1 MGSDV
6 VHANHL
12 FGQINFN
19 PRSPC
24 GERPVFGEYDTN
36 VEVFQSTLPVWG
48 ATQTG
53 AVLPDIRGI
62 SIHAPRVGSDWAK
75 GGIPIRPLEFQSTL
89 PVWGAT
95 GSVAQLTK
103 EGEFQSTLPVWGA
116 TVLQRLQSPRYR
128 NFNPRSPCGERRLR
142 RRFRWRWVNFNPRS
156 PCGERLLLRDQG
168 VPGEAFQST
177 LPVWGAT
184 TCWLHR
190 PFIQV
195 ISIHAPRVGSDLNAI
210 PNGIFPPEFQSTLP
224 VWGATAYTPLLANG
238 RTDFNPRSPCGERH
252 SLQHLHLLRAQFQS
266 TLPVWGATA
275 CTHGIICWSRDFNP
289 RSPCGERPCYPAR
302 IFLSGIN
309 FNPRS
314 PCGERLQRSQCSLS
328 SCAISI
334 HAPRVGSD
342 RQICRG

>member
-1 MGSDV
+1 MIFQST
-6 VHANHL
+6 L
-12 FGQINFN
+12 
-19 PRSPC
+19 
-24 GERPVFGEYDTN
+24 PVWGATEGDKLSASLT
-36 VEVFQSTLPVWG
+36 VFQSTLPVWG
-48 ATQTG
+48 ATHNAHVVCQEVYNFNPRSPCG
-53 AVLPDIRGI
+53 ERRWGLLQLYQEVDI
-62 SIHAPRVGSDWAK
+62 SIHAPRVGSDKPLPVEDGYIILFQSTLPVWGATSPVVEPPPK
-75 GGIPIRPLEFQSTL
+75 GLFQSTL

-252 SLQHLHLLRAQFQS
+252 P
-266 TLPVWGATA
+266 LPQTRTTRW
-275 CTHGIICWSRDFNP
+275 
-289 RSPCGERPCYPAR
+289 
-302 IFLSGIN
+302 
-309 FNPRS
+309 
-314 PCGERLQRSQCSLS
+314 
-328 SCAISI
+328 
-334 HAPRVGSD
+334 
-342 RQICRG
+342 

>member
-1 MGSDV
+1 MIFQST
-6 VHANHL
+6 L
-12 FGQINFN
+12 
-19 PRSPC
+19 
-24 GERPVFGEYDTN
+24 PVWGATEGDKLSASLT
-36 VEVFQSTLPVWG
+36 VFQSTLPVWG
-48 ATQTG
+48 ATHNAHVVCQEVYNFNPRSPCG
-53 AVLPDIRGI
+53 ERRWGLLQLYQEVDI
-62 SIHAPRVGSDWAK
+62 SIHAPRVGSDK
-75 GGIPIRPLEFQSTL
+75 PL
-89 PVWGAT
+89 PVEDGYII
-95 GSVAQLTK
+95 L
-103 EGEFQSTLPVWGA
+103 FQSTLPVWGA

-252 SLQHLHLLRAQFQS
+252 P
-266 TLPVWGATA
+266 LPQTRTTRW
-275 CTHGIICWSRDFNP
+275 
-289 RSPCGERPCYPAR
+289 
-302 IFLSGIN
+302 
-309 FNPRS
+309 
-314 PCGERLQRSQCSLS
+314 
-328 SCAISI
+328 
-334 HAPRVGSD
+334 
-342 RQICRG
+342 